1 MQAGR
6 MILGLDIGGTNFRM
20 GLVGED
26 LQPHLIEVTSSRS
39 LFEFSDPLAALALRV
54 KEYLAVTQH
63 QFVPAMICAGL
74 PAVLDSSR
82 RYVRSAT
89 NFPGMEGRN
98 VVSYLENALGLPVM
112 IEHDAYYLLAYD
124 IMCRGLKNQGTMM
137 GCYFGTGLGN
147 AVFINGQPYIGKNGV
162 ACELGHMPVP
172 LSDIACSCGNFGCI
186 EMYSC
191 GKALERL
198 AQESFPN
205 ESISTLFVNHS
216 NSDVLSNFIRYMA
229 AAVATEV
236 NILDPDYV
244 FLGGGIVHMKS
255 FPKEFFRQAILA
267 NTRKPFPAEN
277 LCLEFAKDS
286 PENGI
291 IGAAIEGFRKN
302 SQTFIERR

>member
-1 MQAGR
+1 MQTGR

-20 GLVGED
+20 GFVGED
-26 LQPHLIEVTSSRS
+26 LQPHLIEVTSSRT
-39 LFEFSDPLAALALRV
+39 LFEFSDPLAALATRV
-54 KEYLAVTQH
+54 KEYLTVAQQSFT
-63 QFVPAMICAGL
+63 PTMICAGL

-89 NFPGMEGRN
+89 NFPGMEDRD
-98 VVSYLENALGLPVM
+98 VVSFLENALGLPVI

-124 IMCRGLKNQGTMM
+124 IMSRGLKNQGTMM

-172 LSDIACSCGNFGCI
+172 LSDRVCSCGNFGCV

-205 ESISTLFVNHS
+205 EPINTLFADYS
-216 NSDVLSNFIRYMA
+216 NSEVLRCFIRYMA

-244 FLGGGIVHMKS
+244 FLGGGIVHMKG
-255 FPKEFFRQAILA
+255 FPKEFFCQAILA
-267 NTRKPFPAEN
+267 NTRKPYPAEN

-291 IGAAIEGFRKN
+291 VGAAIEGFRKY
-302 SQTFIERR
+302 STLV